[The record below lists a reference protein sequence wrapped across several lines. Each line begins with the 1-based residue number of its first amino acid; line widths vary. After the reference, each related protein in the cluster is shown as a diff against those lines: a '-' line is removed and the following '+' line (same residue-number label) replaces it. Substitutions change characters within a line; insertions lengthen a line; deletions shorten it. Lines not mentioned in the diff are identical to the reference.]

1 MKLFTKLLAVS
12 GLVVAFTLGFTL
24 AALAEDAKV
33 PEGKLAIHY
42 YRADGKY
49 DGWGAHVWESFQKK
63 EEVDNP
69 DAKKN
74 GTDRTLP
81 GVGWMSP
88 LRPAGTDDFGA
99 YWLIPANEFDNGK
112 VNYII
117 HRGDSKDQGGK
128 DMSWLIKNGKE
139 IWVNAGDSNIYMSKD
154 DAVKA
159 RK

>member
-1 MKLFTKLLAVS
+1 MKLFTKLLAVF
-12 GLVVAFTLGFTL
+12 GPVIAFTLGSTL
-24 AALAEDAKV
+24 AAWAEDAKV

-49 DGWGAHVWESFQKK
+49 DGWGLHVWESFQKK

-69 DAKKN
+69 EAKKN
-74 GTDRTLP
+74 ATDRTLP
-81 GVGWMSP
+81 GVGWTSP
-88 LRPAGTDDFGA
+88 LRPAGTDDFGV
-99 YWLIPANEFDNGK
+99 YWLIPASEFDNGK

-117 HRGDSKDQGGK
+117 HRGDGKEQGGK

-139 IWVNAGDSNIYMSKD
+139 IWVNGGDSNIYMGKD
-154 DAVKA
+154 DALKA